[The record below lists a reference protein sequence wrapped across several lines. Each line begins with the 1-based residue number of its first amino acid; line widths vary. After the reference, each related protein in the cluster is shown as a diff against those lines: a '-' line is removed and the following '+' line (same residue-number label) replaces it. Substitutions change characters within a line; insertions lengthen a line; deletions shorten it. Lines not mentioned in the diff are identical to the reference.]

1 VPIKTMEKLGTEAH
15 RLDLAWGWGGR
26 KRGSSCWSCWHHPWL
41 DGNSRL
47 VLGLVLVGRAARSS
61 TENKTVTLK
70 VKTFSMTPHK
80 NPNETRQSI
89 VLRHLLPWQ
98 KMVV

>member
-1 VPIKTMEKLGTEAH
+1 M
-15 RLDLAWGWGGR
+15 
-26 KRGSSCWSCWHHPWL
+26 
-41 DGNSRL
+41 
-47 VLGLVLVGRAARSS
+47 LGLVLVGRAARSS

-80 NPNETRQSI
+80 NPNETRQYI